1 MVIDVFTEI
10 VLKTYDLV
18 DEIKSSKV
26 YVDLINLNKE
36 IELKYEELL
45 NEYHRKFEKF
55 EEAFNI
61 GPYYPNYKE
70 ILKEYQSIKTK
81 LYYKEEVRNYFKLEE
96 ELNKYLEDLMSNIFN
111 NISTHILKKEIV
123 CSVK

>member
-45 NEYHRKFEKF
+45 NEYHRKFKKF

-61 GPYYPNYKE
+61 GAYYPNYKE

-96 ELNKYLEDLMSNIFN
+96 ELNEYLENLMSDIFN
-111 NISTHILKKEIV
+111 NISNHILKKEIV